1 MMQMWTDIGIFA
13 ATLLWVVLL
22 VKLTRSWL
30 PRKGQLALLIVAI
43 GSGMVPFN
51 GLMIGSYI
59 FSLSSYLS
67 IATILL
73 LLAFLFSNITENRY
87 ETFKAYW
94 SSDQQWLVVVIFFVL
109 GGLLLYPMAGG
120 LTMLDPYRLG
130 YAGTPW
136 SVLLLGYFF
145 GWAVL
150 CVLKRWYLL
159 LVLILASVLAY
170 YLKLLPSLNLWDY
183 VIDPLVVVYSLFALL
198 KCGLCR
204 LFHRQ
209 PSN

>member
-1 MMQMWTDIGIFA
+1 MMLMWTDIGIFS
-13 ATLLWVVLL
+13 ATLLWVALL
-22 VKLTRSWL
+22 VKLTRAWL
-30 PRKGQLALLIVAI
+30 PRKGLLIVLIGAV
-43 GSGMVPFN
+43 GSGMIPFN
-51 GLMIGSYI
+51 GLVIGGYF

-73 LLAFLFSNITENRY
+73 LLAFLFSCFAGNRY
-87 ETFKAYW
+87 DTFKVYW
-94 SSDQQWLVVVIFFVL
+94 SSDQQWLVVTVFFVL

-120 LTMLDPYRLG
+120 LTMFDPYRLG

-136 SVLLLGYFF
+136 SMILFGYLF

-198 KCGLCR
+198 KCGCCR
-204 LFHRQ
+204 LFKRQ
-209 PSN
+209 PQN

>member
-1 MMQMWTDIGIFA
+1 MMMWTNIGIFA
-13 ATLLWVVLL
+13 ATLLWVALL
-22 VKLTRSWL
+22 LKLTRCWL
-30 PRKGQLALLIVAI
+30 PSKGQPFLLIVAI
-43 GSGMVPFN
+43 VSGMVPFN
-51 GLMIGSYI
+51 GLVIGGYI

-67 IATILL
+67 IPTILL
-73 LLAFLFSNITENRY
+73 LLAFLFSRVTENRF

-94 SSDQQWLVVVIFFVL
+94 SSDQQWLVVVVFFVL
-109 GGLLLYPMAGG
+109 SGLLLYPMAGG

-136 SVLLLGYFF
+136 SVLLIGYLF

-150 CVLKRWYLL
+150 CMLKRWYLL

-183 VIDPLVVVYSLFALL
+183 VIDLLVVIYSLFALL
-198 KCGLCR
+198 KYGCCR
-204 LFHRQ
+204 FFKRQ
-209 PSN
+209 PNS

>member
-1 MMQMWTDIGIFA
+1 MMLMWTDIGIFA
-13 ATLLWVVLL
+13 ATLLWVALL
-22 VKLTRSWL
+22 VKLSRRWL
-30 PRKGQLALLIVAI
+30 PRKALLVLLLAAV
-43 GSGMVPFN
+43 GSGMVSFN
-51 GLMIGSYI
+51 GLVVGGYI

-67 IATILL
+67 LATILL
-73 LLAFLFSNITENRY
+73 LLGFLFFSIAGNRY
-87 ETFKAYW
+87 ETINAYW
-94 SSDQQWLVVVIFFVL
+94 SSDQQWLAAASFFAL
-109 GGLLLYPMAGG
+109 SGLLLYPMAGG
-120 LTMLDPYRLG
+120 LTMFDPYRLG
-130 YAGTPW
+130 YSVPW
-136 SVLLLGYFF
+136 SVLLSSYLF

-204 LFHRQ
+204 LIYRQ
-209 PSN
+209 PLN

>member
-1 MMQMWTDIGIFA
+1 MMLMWTNIGIFA
-13 ATLLWVVLL
+13 ATLLWVALL
-22 VKLTRSWL
+22 VKLSRRWL
-30 PRKGQLALLIVAI
+30 PRKGLLVLLLVAI
-43 GSGMVPFN
+43 GSGMVSFN
-51 GLMIGSYI
+51 GLVVGGYI

-67 IATILL
+67 LATILL
-73 LLAFLFSNITENRY
+73 LLGFLFFSIAGNRY
-87 ETFKAYW
+87 ETIKAYW
-94 SSDQQWLVVVIFFVL
+94 SSDQQWLAAASFFVL
-109 GGLLLYPMAGG
+109 SGLLLYPMAGG
-120 LTMLDPYRLG
+120 LTMFDPYRLG
-130 YAGTPW
+130 YSAPW
-136 SVLLLGYFF
+136 SVLLSGYLFA
-145 GWAVL
+145 WAVL